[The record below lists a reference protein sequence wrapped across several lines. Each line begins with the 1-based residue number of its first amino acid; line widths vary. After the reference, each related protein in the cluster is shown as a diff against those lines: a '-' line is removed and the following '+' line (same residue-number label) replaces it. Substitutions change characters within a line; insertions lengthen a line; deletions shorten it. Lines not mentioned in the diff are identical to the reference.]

1 MFCQSGDKWK
11 NNHAHRIF
19 KFVQQLPLM
28 AIFRIRWRQ
37 RNTVHI
43 EFINLCVAVL
53 ILTLSSRALFLNL
66 SKKTSHFS
74 ALVLHSS
81 KKTSNFAVLVLHSNK
96 LVHWQTKNMP
106 HFTQNLIHSL
116 MNFFLAFQNDRIWF
130 KIWKSQIVFEQRI
143 STLSVG

>member
-1 MFCQSGDKWK
+1 MFCQSGNKWK

-43 EFINLCVAVL
+43 EFVNLYVAVL

-66 SKKTSHFS
+66 SKKTSHFA

-81 KKTSNFAVLVLHSNK
+81 K
-96 LVHWQTKNMP
+96 LVHWDTKNIP
-106 HFTQNLIHSL
+106 HFTQNLMHSL